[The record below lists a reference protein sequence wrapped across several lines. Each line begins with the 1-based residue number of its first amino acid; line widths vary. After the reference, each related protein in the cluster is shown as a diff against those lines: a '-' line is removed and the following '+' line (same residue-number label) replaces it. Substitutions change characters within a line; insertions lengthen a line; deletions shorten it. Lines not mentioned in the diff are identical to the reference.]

1 MRLLKNTVYNFIEHW
16 AGTCTKKICLYS
28 WQKSKFWRQFKKLY
42 HDSMNNPII
51 SIAKK
56 WKKENAS
63 KKTGGKWALH
73 AHLASLSFSFSY
85 PHSFSLSLP
94 YPTKN
99 LGRPNTHF
107 LLGLMIGSFF
117 SCEHA
122 ITLFFFAP
130 TSIPLLVV
138 FGYDEWR
145 ETEKEREREGLL

>member
-1 MRLLKNTVYNFIEHW
+1 MSTAR
-16 AGTCTKKICLYS
+16 
-28 WQKSKFWRQFKKLY
+28 
-42 HDSMNNPII
+42 
-51 SIAKK
+51 
-56 WKKENAS
+56 
-63 KKTGGKWALH
+63 
-73 AHLASLSFSFSY
+73 SLSFSLFLFFLLSVF
-85 PHSFSLSLP
+85 FSLSLP
-94 YPTKN
+94 YSTKT

>member
-1 MRLLKNTVYNFIEHW
+1 
-16 AGTCTKKICLYS
+16 
-28 WQKSKFWRQFKKLY
+28 
-42 HDSMNNPII
+42 MNNPII

-85 PHSFSLSLP
+85 SQSFSLSLP
-94 YPTKN
+94 YPTKT

-145 ETEKEREREGLL
+145 ETEKERERERASFNAAARHSHATRKNRVFYKKYSKLINQTFTFYIK